1 MEVLEPA
8 PGPENVKRVA
18 AGGADYCLTSVTHYL
33 TARAQTSELAARFIS
48 VVVQRS
54 PMAGIVS
61 ADSSLNAASDLAGR
75 RLGAPAGSR
84 LVAEY
89 QAALAHLGVG
99 PSVLV
104 PVDYDAAPG
113 ALGRGDIEVVADF
126 VDLTPRVRRQAG
138 IPVRAIPVGLQHY
151 ASGLVAADRLSE
163 ESVARMRAA
172 VGAALDRQRRHPE
185 AGVLELQQ
193 RYPSVDPSDALE
205 GWALAEPNIFTGVPP
220 GSMVPER
227 WTATIDH
234 VSRVHDLPAP
244 PSHTVYRPELV
255 SAR

>member
-1 MEVLEPA
+1 MQVLEPA
-8 PGPENVKRVA
+8 PGAENVKRVA

-33 TARAQTSELAARFIS
+33 TARAQISELPARFIS

-75 RLGAPAGSR
+75 RLGGPAGSR

-126 VDLTPRVRRQAG
+126 VDLTPRVRLQAG
-138 IPVRAIPVGLQHY
+138 IPVRAIPVGRDHY
-151 ASGLVAADRLSE
+151 ASGLVAADRLPAA
-163 ESVARMRAA
+163 SVARMRAA
-172 VGAALDRQRRHPE
+172 VGAALDRQRQHPE
-185 AGVLELQQ
+185 AGLLELQR
-193 RYPSVDPSDALE
+193 RYPSVDPSAALE
-205 GWALAEPNIFTGVPP
+205 GWALAERNIFTGVPP
-220 GSMVPER
+220 GSMEPER

-244 PSHTVYRPELV
+244 PPHTVYRPELV
-255 SAR
+255 RAR